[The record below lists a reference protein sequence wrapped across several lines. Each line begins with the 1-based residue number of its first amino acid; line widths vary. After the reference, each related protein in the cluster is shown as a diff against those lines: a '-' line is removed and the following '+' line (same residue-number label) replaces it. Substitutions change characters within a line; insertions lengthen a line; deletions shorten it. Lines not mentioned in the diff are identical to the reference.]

1 MCVHA
6 RLCVR
11 ETLCSKYIFNLTATR
26 RVSAFFFIA
35 TLLPFFFPPGFM
47 DLGGEKDISDIIK
60 SALGDFLQAQRDRL
74 KRLTRASIYIRGWKQ
89 LQQSF
94 RNLVFTSLYSRE
106 QAGEGCSSSKFTVH
120 VYRRSE
126 IRNMG

>member
-1 MCVHA
+1 MRVRA

-26 RVSAFFFIA
+26 RVSAFFFYYCYTA
-35 TLLPFFFPPGFM
+35 SLLFPSGFM

-74 KRLTRASIYIRGWKQ
+74 KRLTHASIYIRGLETITAVFQKPCFHFPV
-89 LQQSF
+89 QS
-94 RNLVFTSLYSRE
+94 
-106 QAGEGCSSSKFTVH
+106 
-120 VYRRSE
+120 
-126 IRNMG
+126 